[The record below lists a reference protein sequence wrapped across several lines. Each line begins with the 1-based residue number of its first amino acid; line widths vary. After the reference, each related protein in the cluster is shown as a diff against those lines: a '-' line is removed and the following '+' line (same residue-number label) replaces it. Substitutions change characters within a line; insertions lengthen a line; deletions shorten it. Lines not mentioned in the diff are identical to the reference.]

1 MHGCHHLLI
10 GKSLLATRSCSIVC
24 VSRQKAL
31 VFNNDLLFRRKR
43 PCLSSCM
50 KERCPV
56 GHGWNVLAGGKE
68 EGLLTANKRCFA
80 FGNDNNRSDR
90 GREA

>member
-1 MHGCHHLLI
+1 M
-10 GKSLLATRSCSIVC
+10 
-24 VSRQKAL
+24 
-31 VFNNDLLFRRKR
+31 
-43 PCLSSCM
+43 
-50 KERCPV
+50 